1 MRKRVKHS
9 HPFSGLIAHQRNG
22 ENQSRATKIF
32 TRSHFRLPDQRDR
45 VKIFSERSG
54 EPLTDSRSG
63 VQSGK
68 PEKGEAAPHVPLKI
82 PLRPREILR
91 RGS

>member
-1 MRKRVKHS
+1 MEHS

-22 ENQSRATKIF
+22 ENPSRATKFF
-32 TRSHFRLPDQRDR
+32 TRLRFRLPALRDR
-45 VKIFSERSG
+45 VKNFSERSG